1 MSDYKIHPA
10 AAMFPMMPEDELKAT
25 AADIAAN
32 GLQEKIVMCKGEVLD
47 GRNRLR
53 ACEIAGV
60 SPKFREFGDLP
71 SDDGLTPEV
80 FVVSHNLRRRHLSP
94 SQHSTIAALLEERFK
109 AAAKERQRSSG
120 GDRKSAEAKSVPANL
135 PEPILRREAREEA
148 AALFGVSPRSVQD
161 AKYAITNGPPEMK
174 DKLLAGEI
182 TVHKARKIVE
192 VNGTKCF
199 EEPAVVV
206 EKPPQKGV
214 RNREVSGYGRKA
226 VLAAIEGLSKAL
238 KIVGLYQQCSIHIE
252 RISKEL
258 DDASYIKS
266 KE

>member
-1 MSDYKIHPA
+1 MEEYKIHPA
-10 AAMFPMMPEDELKAT
+10 AAMFPMMPEDEIQAMAK
-25 AADIAAN
+25 DIASN
-32 GLQEKIVMCKGEVLD
+32 GLVEKVVMCKGEVLD

-60 SPKFREFGDLP
+60 QPQFREFGELP
-71 SDDGLTPEV
+71 SDDGLTPEK
-80 FVVSHNLRRRHLSP
+80 FVVSHNLHRRHLTP
-94 SQHSTIAALLEERFK
+94 SQHSTIAALIEPRL
-109 AAAKERQRSSG
+109 AVAAKERMSEGGKRSGESRRIEG
-120 GDRKSAEAKSVPANL
+120 VADLPPLAAKSK
-135 PEPILRREAREEA
+135 AREEA

-161 AKYAITNGPPEMK
+161 AKYAITHGPPEMK

-182 TVHKARKIVE
+182 SVHKARKIVE

-199 EEPAVVV
+199 EEPAAVV
-206 EKPPQKGV
+206 EKPAPKGA
-214 RNREVSGYGRKA
+214 RNREISGYGRKA
-226 VLAAIEGLSKAL
+226 VLAAIESLSKAL